1 MEQSNLKKVR
11 TLAIL
16 AMLVAIS
23 VVLIWL
29 VHFPIIPVAPWLEY
43 DPADIPILLGTLIY
57 GPVMGLVLLIAA
69 AGVQAFT
76 VSAQSGVIGFV
87 MHVIATGAMVLTAG
101 LIQKRAKS
109 SKGTLAA
116 LLIGAGAMI
125 AIMIPAN
132 LVLTP
137 MFYGQPLQAVIDL
150 LLPAI
155 IPFNA
160 VKSLINGIIA
170 FLIYQ
175 RVREYYQAQK

>member
-1 MEQSNLKKVR
+1 MNNLKRVR

-16 AMLVAIS
+16 AMLAAIS

-43 DPADIPILLGTLIY
+43 DPADIPILIGTLIY

-69 AGVQAFT
+69 AGVQAIT

-87 MHVIATGAMVLTAG
+87 MHVIATGTMVLTAG
-101 LIQKRAKS
+101 LIQKRMKS
-109 SKGTLAA
+109 DKGILTA
-116 LLIGAGAMI
+116 LIIGACAMI

-132 LVLTP
+132 LILTP
-137 MFYGQPLQAVIDL
+137 IFYGQPRQAVIEL

-160 VKSLINGIIA
+160 IKSLVNGVFA
-170 FLIYQ
+170 FLIFQ
-175 RVREYYQAQK
+175 RVRGYFLMHK